1 MTNEWEISE
10 NWTAK
15 TGFSLKFEQCK
26 DQVKRD
32 TVL

>member
-15 TGFSLKFEQCK
+15 TGYRLKFEQCK